1 MTISGTVNAHLLI
14 FPYPAQGHMLP
25 LLDLTHQLAA
35 RGLTLTV
42 LVTPKNLPFLHP
54 LLSAHPSIEALV
66 FPFPSHPAIPP
77 GVENVK
83 DLPPDSFRAMMR
95 SLGELHGPLTE
106 WFRSHPSPPV
116 AIVSD
121 MFLGWTHRLA
131 CELGIRRIVFSPSG
145 AMALSVI
152 YALWRDL
159 PKRKNPDDQN
169 EIISFPNIPSFPK
182 YPWWQLSPVYRRY
195 VEGDP
200 VMEFI
205 KDGLLADVESWGLV
219 VNSFSELEAV
229 YLEHLRQEMGHDRV
243 WAVGPLLPHD
253 DGDSHGPKQRG
264 GSSSVKVEDILS
276 WLDTCEDRKL
286 VYVCFGSQALLPKH
300 VLDQLAFGLEKSGVR
315 FIWSVREPTTAQVE
329 NNYGTIP
336 SGFEDRVVGR
346 GLVIRGWAPQVLI
359 LRHRAVGAFLT
370 HCGWNSVLEGIVA
383 GVPLLAW
390 PMGADQF
397 ANASLLVDEM
407 KVAIRVGEG
416 AQTVPDPEELARV
429 LVESVSEN
437 RVERNAAED
446 LRGAALEAIKEGG
459 RSEREFDSMLRK
471 LATLTL
477 QPNT

>member
-1 MTISGTVNAHLLI
+1 
-14 FPYPAQGHMLP
+14 
-25 LLDLTHQLAA
+25 
-35 RGLTLTV
+35 
-42 LVTPKNLPFLHP
+42 
-54 LLSAHPSIEALV
+54 
-66 FPFPSHPAIPP
+66 
-77 GVENVK
+77 
-83 DLPPDSFRAMMR
+83 
-95 SLGELHGPLTE
+95 
-106 WFRSHPSPPV
+106 
-116 AIVSD
+116 
-121 MFLGWTHRLA
+121 
-131 CELGIRRIVFSPSG
+131 
-145 AMALSVI
+145 
-152 YALWRDL
+152 
-159 PKRKNPDDQN
+159 
-169 EIISFPNIPSFPK
+169 
-182 YPWWQLSPVYRRY
+182 
-195 VEGDP
+195 
-200 VMEFI
+200 MEFI

-286 VYVCFGSQALLPKH
+286 VYVCFGSQALPPKH